1 MPNLALL
8 ALEASDGTVV
18 LTSITLVFAMLVA
31 LCLIITLEGKIFDN
45 INNKKNGKPAAPK
58 APAAKAAPAPAAK
71 PAAPAAKPAAPAAKA
86 DNGSIP
92 GEIIAA
98 ISAAVATVCGGNAVI
113 RGIKRV
119 SKPAAGSRRG
129 AWGDAGVREHTT
141 PFM

>member
-31 LCLIITLEGKIFDN
+31 LCLIITLEGKLFDL
-45 INNKKNGKPAAPK
+45 KTKKPADPKPQAPA

-71 PAAPAAKPAAPAAKA
+71 PAAPAAKA
-86 DNGSIP
+86 DNGGIP
-92 GEIIAA
+92 GEVIAA
-98 ISAAVATVCGGNAVI
+98 ISAAVATVMGSGAVI
-113 RGIKRV
+113 HGIRRV

-129 AWGDAGVREHTT
+129 SWGDAGVREHTT

>member
-1 MPNLALL
+1 
-8 ALEASDGTVV
+8 
-18 LTSITLVFAMLVA
+18 MLVA

-58 APAAKAAPAPAAK
+58 APAAK
-71 PAAPAAKPAAPAAKA
+71 AAPAAKPAAPAAKA

>member
-58 APAAKAAPAPAAK
+58 APAAKAAPAPAA
-71 PAAPAAKPAAPAAKA
+71 PAAKA

>member
-31 LCLIITLEGKIFDN
+31 LCLIITLEGKIFDA
-45 INNKKNGKPAAPK
+45 INNKKNNKPVAPK
-58 APAAKAAPAPAAK
+58 ASAAPAAKAAP
-71 PAAPAAKPAAPAAKA
+71 APAAKPAAPAAKA

>member
-45 INNKKNGKPAAPK
+45 INNKKNDKPAATK
-58 APAAKAAPAPAAK
+58 A
-71 PAAPAAKPAAPAAKA
+71 PAAPAAKA

>member
-31 LCLIITLEGKIFDN
+31 LCLIITLEGKIFDA
-45 INNKKNGKPAAPK
+45 INNKKNNKPAAPK
-58 APAAKAAPAPAAK
+58 AS
-71 PAAPAAKPAAPAAKA
+71 AAPAAKA

-98 ISAAVATVCGGNAVI
+98 ISAAVATVCGDNAVI

>member
-45 INNKKNGKPAAPK
+45 INNKKNDKPAAPK
-58 APAAKAAPAPAAK
+58 APAAPAAK
-71 PAAPAAKPAAPAAKA
+71 TAPAAKPAAPAAKA

-98 ISAAVATVCGGNAVI
+98 ISAAVASVCGGNAVI

-119 SKPAAGSRRG
+119 SKPAVGSRRG

>member
-45 INNKKNGKPAAPK
+45 INNKKNGKPA
-58 APAAKAAPAPAAK
+58 PAAK
-71 PAAPAAKPAAPAAKA
+71 AAPAAKPAAPAAKA

-98 ISAAVATVCGGNAVI
+98 ISAAVASVCGDNAVI

>member
-31 LCLIITLEGKIFDN
+31 LCLIITLEGKLFDLK
-45 INNKKNGKPAAPK
+45 NNKPAKSKPQAPA

-71 PAAPAAKPAAPAAKA
+71 PAAPAAKA
-86 DNGSIP
+86 DNGGIP
-92 GEIIAA
+92 GEVIAA
-98 ISAAVATVCGGNAVI
+98 ISAAVATVMGSGAVI
-113 RGIKRV
+113 HGIRRV

-129 AWGDAGVREHTT
+129 SWGDAGVREHTT

>member
-58 APAAKAAPAPAAK
+58 
-71 PAAPAAKPAAPAAKA
+71 APAAKPAAPAAKA

>member
-31 LCLIITLEGKIFDN
+31 LCLIITLEGKLFDLK
-45 INNKKNGKPAAPK
+45 NNKPAKPKPQAPA
-58 APAAKAAPAPAAK
+58 APAAKAAPAPT
-71 PAAPAAKPAAPAAKA
+71 AKPAAPAAKA
-86 DNGSIP
+86 DNGGIP
-92 GEIIAA
+92 GEVIAT
-98 ISAAVATVCGGNAVI
+98 ISAAVATVMGSGAVI
-113 RGIKRV
+113 HGIRRV

-129 AWGDAGVREHTT
+129 SWGDAGVREHTT

>member
-1 MPNLALL
+1 MNLG
-8 ALEASDGTVV
+8 SDVV
-18 LTSITLVFAMLVA
+18 FTITGIVLVFAILV
-31 LCLIITLEGKIFDN
+31 LLMFIITLEGKIFDN
-45 INNKKNGKPAAPK
+45 INNKKNGKSAAPK
-58 APAAKAAPAPAAK
+58 APEAKAAP
-71 PAAPAAKPAAPAAKA
+71 APAAKPAAPAAKA

>member
-31 LCLIITLEGKIFDN
+31 LCLIITLEGKLFDLK
-45 INNKKNGKPAAPK
+45 NKKPADPKPQAPAAP
-58 APAAKAAPAPAAK
+58 ATKAAPAPAAK
-71 PAAPAAKPAAPAAKA
+71 PAAKA
-86 DNGSIP
+86 DNGGIP
-92 GEIIAA
+92 GEVIAA
-98 ISAAVATVCGGNAVI
+98 ISAAVATVMGSGAVI
-113 RGIKRV
+113 HGIRRV

-129 AWGDAGVREHTT
+129 SWGDAGVREHTT

>member
-58 APAAKAAPAPAAK
+58 APAAPAAKAAPAV
-71 PAAPAAKPAAPAAKA
+71 KPAAPAAKA

-98 ISAAVATVCGGNAVI
+98 ISAAVASVCGGNAVI

>member
-18 LTSITLVFAMLVA
+18 LTSITLVFAMLIA
-31 LCLIITLEGKIFDN
+31 LCLIITLEGKLFDLK
-45 INNKKNGKPAAPK
+45 NKKPADPKPQAPA

-71 PAAPAAKPAAPAAKA
+71 PAAPAAKA
-86 DNGSIP
+86 DNGGIP
-92 GEIIAA
+92 GEVIAA
-98 ISAAVATVCGGNAVI
+98 ISAAVATVMGSGAVI
-113 RGIKRV
+113 HVIRRV

-129 AWGDAGVREHTT
+129 SWGDAGVREHTT

>member
-31 LCLIITLEGKIFDN
+31 LCLIITLEGKLFDLK
-45 INNKKNGKPAAPK
+45 NKKPADPKPQAPA

-71 PAAPAAKPAAPAAKA
+71 PAAPAAKA
-86 DNGSIP
+86 DNGGIP
-92 GEIIAA
+92 GEVIAA
-98 ISAAVATVCGGNAVI
+98 ISAAVMGSGAVI
-113 RGIKRV
+113 HGIRRV

-129 AWGDAGVREHTT
+129 SWGDAGVREHTT